1 MFCSYDDA
9 PILGNLKNF
18 LPLYRMID
26 DEFIA
31 VCRVNVAAEIWKEFL
46 VD

>member
-1 MFCSYDDA
+1 MFCSHDDA

-31 VCRVNVAAEIWKEFL
+31 VWRANAAAEI
-46 VD
+46 

>member
-1 MFCSYDDA
+1 MFCSHDDA

-18 LPLYRMID
+18 LSLYRMID

-31 VCRVNVAAEIWKEFL
+31 VWRANAAAEI
-46 VD
+46 